1 MEIRQEC
8 HDAGM
13 TFAAYCYNAGAENT
27 YLRRLGIA
35 EEPVAEEIDAFLIS
49 GEWIDMLR
57 EWDSQLITGGS
68 SSLKTTAPLAGFQ
81 WEVDDAGGGESMI
94 KHDLATHGDKA
105 AQDWLLAYNRG
116 DVEATLAVRDW
127 MTETTCPGIEEAE
140 PAGDHGSIAE
150 PRMPPTQAG

>member
-1 MEIRQEC
+1 
-8 HDAGM
+8 M

-35 EEPVAEEIDAFLIS
+35 EEPVAEEIDVFIS
-49 GEWIDMLR
+49 CGEWIDMLR

-81 WEVDDAGGGESMI
+81 WEVDDVGGGESMI
-94 KHDLATHGDKA
+94 KHDLATGGDKA

-127 MTETTCPGIEEAE
+127 MASTAFPGIEQAE
-140 PAGDHGSIAE
+140 PTGDHGFIAK
-150 PRMPPTQAG
+150 PRVPRPQAG